1 MLDADGQQAHPGS
14 PFRRILGAR
23 HPRDA
28 IAMPLIL
35 LLPLLAACVFALWV
49 LLLPLSVVQ
58 RYRYGRARRRVQPL
72 AVRINAWLLAVSALL
87 FLAGAWVA
95 GHWIADAVRDAS
107 IGVTAGVAVG
117 LLGSRLDRFEATD
130 RGLYRTP
137 NRWLVLALATLLALR
152 ILLGLWLAWS
162 GSAAGEAGWQAWLD
176 RGGLL
181 GVAGVLIGYALA
193 TAWAL
198 RVRLRRGRA

>member
-1 MLDADGQQAHPGS
+1 
-14 PFRRILGAR
+14 
-23 HPRDA
+23 
-28 IAMPLIL
+28 MPLIL
-35 LLPLLAACVFALWV
+35 LLPLLAAVVFALWV

-58 RYRYGRARRRVQPL
+58 RYRFGRARRRVQPL
-72 AVRINAWLLAVSALL
+72 AVRINAWLLAASALL
-87 FLAGAWVA
+87 FLAGAWLA
-95 GHWIADAVRDAS
+95 GHWIADALRDAAT
-107 IGVTAGVAVG
+107 GMAAGMVVG
-117 LLGSRLDRFEATD
+117 LLGARLDRFEATD

-162 GSAAGEAGWQAWLD
+162 GSAGEAAGWQAWLD

-181 GVAGVLIGYALA
+181 GVAGVLLGYALA

-198 RVRLRRGRA
+198 VARIRRASA

>member
-1 MLDADGQQAHPGS
+1 
-14 PFRRILGAR
+14 
-23 HPRDA
+23 
-28 IAMPLIL
+28 MPLIL
-35 LLPLLAACVFALWV
+35 LLPLLAAVVFALWV

-72 AVRINAWLLAVSALL
+72 AVRINAWLLAASALL

-95 GHWIADAVRDAS
+95 GHWISDALRDAS
-107 IGVTAGVAVG
+107 IGMAVGVAVG
-117 LLGSRLDRFEATD
+117 LLGSMLDRFEATE

-137 NRWLVLALATLLALR
+137 NRWLVLSLATLLALR

-162 GSAAGEAGWQAWLD
+162 GSVAGEAGWESWLD

-198 RVRLRRGRA
+198 LARIDRGRS

>member
-1 MLDADGQQAHPGS
+1 
-14 PFRRILGAR
+14 
-23 HPRDA
+23 
-28 IAMPLIL
+28 MPLIL

-72 AVRINAWLLAVSALL
+72 AVRINAWVLAVSALL
-87 FLAGAWVA
+87 FLAGTWVA
-95 GHWIADAVRDAS
+95 GHWIADGFRDAA
-107 IGVTAGVAVG
+107 IGMAVG
-117 LLGSRLDRFEATD
+117 LAVGVLGSRLDRFEATD

-152 ILLGLWLAWS
+152 IVLGLWLAWPGS
-162 GSAAGEAGWQAWLD
+162 GNGEGGWQAWLD

-181 GVAGVLIGYALA
+181 GVAGVLLGYAQA
-193 TAWAL
+193 TAWGLLA
-198 RVRLRRGRA
+198 RVRRGPG